1 MFQFLWVK
9 KQKSKNLLY
18 KISIFS
24 RKPTEDG
31 DYRELDTTI
40 GKTGDKL
47 NIIHLIS
54 VAVK

>member
-1 MFQFLWVK
+1 VK